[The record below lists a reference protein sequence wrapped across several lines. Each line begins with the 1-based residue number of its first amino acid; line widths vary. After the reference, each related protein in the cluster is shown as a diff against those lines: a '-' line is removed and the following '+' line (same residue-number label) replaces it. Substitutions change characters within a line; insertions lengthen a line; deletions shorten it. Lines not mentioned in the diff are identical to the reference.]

1 MITGRKII
9 AIVFVFAL
17 AACGNGESRLSG
29 PPPSA
34 PPADQSVGGIWE
46 GVDSDAM
53 TIVGLSTESGRI
65 RFINETWRQGVGT
78 AVVDDTSVT
87 IGYTL
92 VPRFDAVLS
101 GGSQSAQCVATGTV
115 HERQSLDLTTDCT
128 TESDTVSSSSV
139 TLTYNGLY
147 DRDSSLT
154 AIAGTYDDFGSI
166 LTIDSNGLLFEQN
179 AATGCVLNGQIG
191 LIDGDYNV
199 YDMAFD
205 ISACRGV
212 REIFNGSTFTGLA
225 TLDNSGNPEVLFAG
239 LTGTVEGVVVSRVFE
254 ALSLNP

>member
-1 MITGRKII
+1 MVTGGKII
-9 AIVFVFAL
+9 AVVFVFAL
-17 AACGNGESRLSG
+17 AACGNGESKLSG
-29 PPPSA
+29 PLPSE

-46 GVDSDAM
+46 GVDTDAM
-53 TIVGLSTESGRI
+53 TIVALSTESGRI
-65 RFINETWRQGVGT
+65 RFINDTWRQGVGT
-78 AVVDDTSVT
+78 ATVDDTSVT

-92 VPRFDAVLS
+92 VPRFEAVLPD
-101 GGSQSAQCVATGTV
+101 GSQSALCVATGTV

-128 TESDTVSSSSV
+128 TESGMASSSSV

-147 DRDSSLT
+147 DRDSSLS

-179 AATGCVLNGQIG
+179 ASTGCVLNGQID
-191 LIDGDYNV
+191 LIDGEYNV
-199 YDMAFD
+199 YDMAID
-205 ISACRGV
+205 ISACRDV

-239 LTGTVEGVVVSRVFE
+239 LTGAVDGVIVSRVFE
-254 ALSLNP
+254 ALSLSP